1 MEVEGNK
8 NMFSY
13 KKMKADEKKRK
24 RRMNRKKVLQPIQKR
39 RQDDR
44 EHISS
49 LDHQLVKTSSI
60 ANQSH
65 KMELDFLRLELKL
78 LKDAYE
84 NHRKLHEN
92 CNIVFQNKNLKVQK
106 GKNKST
112 ASILYQNTVLKRDND
127 EVELSD
133 PRVKKEE
140 YVEYVEKDTVKP
152 EPIDQDNVK
161 NEPLIAERMKIES
174 KPCIHGIRKS
184 ISGSNCMML

>member
-1 MEVEGNK
+1 MGATES
-8 NMFSY
+8 FS
-13 KKMKADEKKRK
+13 DEKKK
-24 RRMNRKKVLQPIQKR
+24 IRRMNRKKFLQAIAKR
-39 RQDDR
+39 KQEDR
-44 EHISS
+44 EQDSS
-49 LDHQLVKTSSI
+49 FLDQQLVKTPI
-60 ANQSH
+60 TFNQSQ
-65 KMELDFLRLELKL
+65 KMELDLLRLELKL

-174 KPCIHGIRKS
+174 
-184 ISGSNCMML
+184 

>member
-24 RRMNRKKVLQPIQKR
+24 RRMNRKR

-44 EHISS
+44 KHITS
-49 LDHQLVKTSSI
+49 LDHHLVKTSST

-84 NHRKLHEN
+84 KHRKLHEN
-92 CNIVFQNKNLKVQK
+92 CIVLQNQSFKVDP
-106 GKNKST
+106 
-112 ASILYQNTVLKRDND
+112 SI
-127 EVELSD
+127 
-133 PRVKKEE
+133 
-140 YVEYVEKDTVKP
+140 
-152 EPIDQDNVK
+152 
-161 NEPLIAERMKIES
+161 
-174 KPCIHGIRKS
+174 
-184 ISGSNCMML
+184 